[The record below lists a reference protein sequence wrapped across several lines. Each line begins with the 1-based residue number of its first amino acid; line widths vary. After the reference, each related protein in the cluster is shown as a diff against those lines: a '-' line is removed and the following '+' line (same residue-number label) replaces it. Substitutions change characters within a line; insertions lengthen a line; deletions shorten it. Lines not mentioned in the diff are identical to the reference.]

1 MEGGVRLEWPSER
14 SLRDGWL
21 LVVAILLAI
30 QFIFAAATAV
40 SHQLADSNSADLIE
54 IARECSEAK
63 ECATKG
69 GAGRLGLFSGASWER
84 LVAFSLRRGGLG
96 QLQFI
101 QLGMLIVSMAI
112 TFVILRRYL
121 GTRTAVVSLGVY
133 LPLVFC
139 GFSFGAA
146 VGLRAAAGDDRVVG
160 LIGLGTPVTPVD
172 DRAYDLGFLQTCTQ
186 PKLFCSGDRDQFG
199 PRAKLEAFL
208 AALPEPKQLTLIA
221 GADHF
226 FEGRLSEMRAVIE
239 AWVRA
244 KILSEP
250 AV

>member
-1 MEGGVRLEWPSER
+1 MEGGVRSECPSAR

-21 LVVAILLAI
+21 LAVAILLAI

-40 SHQLADSNSADLIE
+40 SYQLADSNSADLIE

-139 GFSFGAA
+139 
-146 VGLRAAAGDDRVVG
+146 
-160 LIGLGTPVTPVD
+160 VTEFRTLDAPN
-172 DRAYDLGFLQTCTQ
+172 AIPLPAILYWGGIL
-186 PKLFCSGDRDQFG
+186 LF
-199 PRAKLEAFL
+199 
-208 AALPEPKQLTLIA
+208 
-221 GADHF
+221 
-226 FEGRLSEMRAVIE
+226 
-239 AWVRA
+239 
-244 KILSEP
+244 
-250 AV
+250 